1 MRKKRVCDYIA
12 EAVQNE
18 ILSGRMEK
26 GMPLRQEEL
35 AEQLGYSRIPIR
47 EALQMLESQGLAKRL
62 ATRHVV
68 VADVS
73 NQVIR
78 ENFDL
83 FFDVELMTMENMQ
96 KKAVL
101 WRETVLQE
109 NAEESFHQ
117 FLIENSTNEY
127 FVRILENAL
136 DCYIRFATEETKDQ
150 YNADIVLSIGSRSD
164 EDTIAQHLYTIL
176 RECDEL
182 NVEAIYSESFSTPR
196 IGQAIMNRLLKAAGH
211 QVITAVEVGDENC

>member
-18 ILSGRMEK
+18 ILSGQMEK

-47 EALQMLESQGLAKRL
+47 EALQILESQGLAKRL

-83 FFDVELMTMENMQ
+83 FFDVELMTLENMQ

-101 WRETVLQE
+101 WQETVWQE
-109 NAEESFHQ
+109 NAEEAFHQ

-136 DCYIRFATEETKDQ
+136 DCYIRFATEETKAGLEKEKRLQ
-150 YNADIVLSIGSRSD
+150 QIVAVKEAYQKQNR
-164 EDTIAQHLYTIL
+164 AVMKKAL
-176 RECDEL
+176 REYFDEL
-182 NVEAIYSESFSTPR
+182 TC
-196 IGQAIMNRLLKAAGH
+196 
-211 QVITAVEVGDENC
+211 AVTEERSLVG

>member
-47 EALQMLESQGLAKRL
+47 EALQILESQGLAKRL

-83 FFDVELMTMENMQ
+83 FFDVELMTLENMQ

-109 NAEESFHQ
+109 NAEEAFHQ

-136 DCYIRFATEETKDQ
+136 DCYIRFATEETKAGLEKEKRLQ
-150 YNADIVLSIGSRSD
+150 QIVAVKEAYQKQNRADMKK
-164 EDTIAQHLYTIL
+164 AL
-176 RECDEL
+176 REYFDEL
-182 NVEAIYSESFSTPR
+182 TCVVTEERS
-196 IGQAIMNRLLKAAGH
+196 L
-211 QVITAVEVGDENC
+211 VG